1 MVIPNHWF
9 LLYNRNRFL
18 TLLFICL
25 MMLARKTNA
34 QNESLVISEFM
45 ASNSQTLMD
54 EDGDYSDWIEIY
66 NPSSE
71 EVNVDGWYISDN
83 SENLIKW
90 IFPNKVIPSYGF
102 LVVFASGKDKRTGE
116 FHTNFRLSRS
126 GESLFLTKPDGKT
139 MASFIDRY
147 PPQETDISY
156 SLIDTVWSFAQ
167 ATPGQTNSIGD
178 YLNPPAF
185 SVSHGFF
192 TQPFSLTISNIT
204 DDNIIYTLDGSK
216 PEAQN
221 GLTYKD
227 PLMIDST
234 TTIRAAAIAG
244 DQLSNTT
251 TSTYIFPEA
260 VLKQPANPI
269 GYPASWGSFSRIDGL
284 APADYEM
291 DPDLTNHPDY
301 KDLLTDAL
309 LSIPSLSIVTS
320 IGNLF
325 SHTVDPIS
333 GGIYIYNDPPTG
345 GLGENWE
352 RPVSVEY
359 LDPKGNTG
367 FRVNCGIRIH
377 GGHSRVKEK
386 CPKQSFRLVFRDE
399 FGGPSV
405 LKYKIFYDLNND
417 EFNSIVLSARFNHS
431 WLHWDTNQ
439 RNVAQY
445 IRDSWAKD
453 TWKKMGHTAA
463 SNKFVHLYINGLYWG
478 LYNISERMDDD
489 FMVDHLGGEK
499 DDWDVIKDY
508 AEVAEGN
515 KDAWNTMM
523 DMSTEG
529 LSDAE
534 SYYRIQGKNAHGELD
549 ESLEAF
555 LDVENLIDYML
566 LNFYAGNLDWDHHN
580 WAAARNRVNPGKGFQ
595 FFPWDSERIFYK
607 TTNNVVD
614 ELNEDK
620 PSFLYSQLRKNP
632 LFRIQ
637 FAQRANELLGAGGL
651 LSPDSVKVV
660 WMKRSKEVELAV
672 IAESARWGD
681 YRRDMH
687 QHKDG
692 PYDLYTKKDHWDV
705 EQERL
710 LNDYFPRRSQI
721 VLDQLK
727 EIGLAGEVI
736 TGTGQDVPTSADAV
750 KAYPMPFS
758 NLVTID
764 YYASSAGSAELL
776 IFSGNGQVKYSS
788 QINQKTAG
796 KKQFNWKPVNERG
809 GIYFYLIR
817 TDDFTY
823 SGKLIYIH

>member
-1 MVIPNHWF
+1 MVIQNHWF
-9 LLYNRNRFL
+9 LLNNRNRSL
-18 TLLFICL
+18 ALLSICL
-25 MMLARKTNA
+25 LIFVKTANA
-34 QNESLVISEFM
+34 QYKSLIISEIM
-45 ASNSQTLMD
+45 ASNSQTLKD

-66 NPSSE
+66 NRSSE
-71 EVNVDGWYISDN
+71 EINIDGWYISDN

-90 IFPNKVIPSYGF
+90 IFPNKVIPAYGF

-116 FHTNFRLSRS
+116 FHINFKLSRS

-139 MASFIDRY
+139 IASFIDRY

-167 ATPGQTNSIGD
+167 ATPGQTNGIGD

-192 TQPFSLTISNIT
+192 TQAFSLTISNIT
-204 DDNIIYTLDGSK
+204 GDNIIYTLDGSK

-227 PLMIDST
+227 PLIIDST

-260 VLKQPANPI
+260 VLKQPANPK
-269 GYPASWGSFSRIDGL
+269 GYPASWGSFSRIDGI

-291 DPDLTNHPDY
+291 DPEVTNHPDY
-301 KDLLTDAL
+301 KDLFRDAL

-325 SHTVDPIS
+325 SHNIDPTA

-345 GLGENWE
+345 GLGADWE
-352 RPVSVEY
+352 RPVSVEF

-367 FRVNCGIRIH
+367 FQVNSGIRIH

-399 FGGPSV
+399 FGPSV
-405 LKYKIFYDLNND
+405 LKYKLFDDLNTD
-417 EFNSIVLSARFNHS
+417 EFNSIVLRARFNHS

-478 LYNISERMDDD
+478 LYNISERMDHN
-489 FMVDHLGGEK
+489 FIVDHLGGEK

-523 DMSTEG
+523 DMATEG

-534 SYYRIQGKNAHGELD
+534 SYYRIQGKNAYGELD

-555 LDVENLIDYML
+555 LDVGNLIDYML

-580 WAAARNRVNPGKGFQ
+580 WAAARNRANPKKGFQ

-607 TTNNVVD
+607 ITNNVVD

-620 PSFLYSQLRKNP
+620 PSYLYSQLRKNP

-637 FAQRANELLGAGGL
+637 FTQRANELLGAEGL
-651 LSPDSVKVV
+651 LSPDSVKMV
-660 WMKRSKEVELAV
+660 WMNRSKEVELAV

-710 LNDYFPRRSQI
+710 MNDYFPKRSQI
-721 VLDQLK
+721 VLDQLR
-727 EIGLAGEVI
+727 EISLAGEVI
-736 TGTGQDVPTSADAV
+736 TGTEQDVLTGGDAV
-750 KAYPMPFS
+750 KVYPMPFS
-758 NLVTID
+758 HQVSIKFHLNRP
-764 YYASSAGSAELL
+764 GHAELS
-776 IFSGNGQVKYSS
+776 IYSS
-788 QINQKTAG
+788 DGKVRYFKQTNYLTTS
-796 KKQFNWKPVNERG
+796 KKQFNWKPENETA
-809 GIYFYLIR
+809 GIYFYQIK

-823 SGKLIYIH
+823 SGKLIYIQ